1 MKTIP
6 QTPIQ
11 HALNV
16 VELLDEEEQGVLL
29 EVVHQRR
36 IERRRV
42 EIAENARATALAFKE
57 GRACLGTV
65 DDLRRDL
72 AEQP

>member
-1 MKTIP
+1 M
-6 QTPIQ
+6 Q

-16 VELLDEEEQGVLL
+16 VERLDEEEQGVLL
-29 EVVHQRR
+29 EVVRQRR
-36 IERRRV
+36 IERRRA
-42 EIAENARATALAFKE
+42 EIAENARTTVLALKE
-57 GRACLGTV
+57 GRARLGTL